1 MTEEEKR
8 ARLLRM
14 RRIALAVL
22 AAMFAVL
29 TA

>member
-14 RRIALAVL
+14 RLVALAVL